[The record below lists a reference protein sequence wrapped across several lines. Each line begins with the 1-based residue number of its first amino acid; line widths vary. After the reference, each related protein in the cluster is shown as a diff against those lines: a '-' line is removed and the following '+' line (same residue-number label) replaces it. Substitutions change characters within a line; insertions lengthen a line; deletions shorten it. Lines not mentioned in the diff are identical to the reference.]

1 MITFKSLMIE
11 GLKDSVYLES
21 KSKAEVLSFIKQ
33 HYLKTYPT
41 AVAANYG
48 VMYKKPDGNV
58 DMVGV
63 IVYGQTT
70 RPQDFEEIAVDDEGN
85 SLLQKNEVFELLR
98 LYLKPEAK
106 QIPEL
111 SNLASYVIGLGNKK
125 IKQDYPEVKV
135 VITRADSGQGH
146 TGAIYQATNAI
157 YLGKSSDNKRLWDKA
172 QGKWIYR
179 VKQVQKYGFETGK
192 QATADARTNP
202 NSPFE
207 IRTATGKH
215 MYIYILSGTNSSEGK
230 RILAGLIKD
239 IQPYPKKPV
248 SA

>member
-1 MITFKSLMIE
+1 MIE

-21 KSKAEVLSFIKQ
+21 KSKAEVLAFIKQ

-70 RPQDFEEIAVDDEGN
+70 KPQDFEEIAVDDEGN

-111 SNLASYVIGLGNKK
+111 SNLAS
-125 IKQDYPEVKV
+125 
-135 VITRADSGQGH
+135 
-146 TGAIYQATNAI
+146 
-157 YLGKSSDNKRLWDKA
+157 KSRDAKRLWDKA

-179 VKQVQKYGFETGK
+179 LKQVQKYGFETGK